1 MRTESQRTE
10 KYSKKAGGLVLPGQK
25 KNFAAKI
32 NRQVEI
38 EHIVNRIAGSTI
50 NRVYYIIFGKEA
62 NALIEKHKGGIADA
76 EMEILQ
82 DKWTA
87 RGLSI
92 ATLEAIE
99 RAIGYTVPITGLF
112 RLDAS
117 ALDGTDVLA

>member
-1 MRTESQRTE
+1 MRTDSQRTE
-10 KYSKKAGGLVLPGQK
+10 KYSKKAGGMVLPGQASH
-25 KNFAAKI
+25 FASKI

-62 NALIEKHKGGIADA
+62 NAVIEKHKGGTADT
-76 EMEILQ
+76 EIEILQ
-82 DKWTA
+82 QKWSA

-92 ATLEAIE
+92 ATMDLIKN
-99 RAIGYTVPITGLF
+99 AIGYTVPAIGPF
-112 RLDAS
+112 RLDVS